1 MFKPIEICQG
11 EALKFIDED
20 PDVPAQINIVPA
32 IDVIFAILAFF
43 IISSLF
49 LSRNEVLPVNLP
61 KAESSQTQDQG
72 EIVVTVTSEGQI
84 LVGES
89 EVELDELKPRITQLM
104 TEANSNVVE
113 FKADESISYGQGIA
127 VLDRL
132 RQIENVRL
140 AIRTT
145 SKSNTEDSANE

>member
-1 MFKPIEICQG
+1 M
-11 EALKFIDED
+11 KFIDED

-72 EIVVTVTSEGQI
+72 EVVVTVTNEGTI
-84 LVGES
+84 FVGEI
-89 EVELDELKPRITQLM
+89 EVELDELESRITQLM
-104 TEANSNVVE
+104 KEAKSNVVE
-113 FKADESISYGQGIA
+113 FKADESISHGQWIA
-127 VLDRL
+127 VFDRL

-145 SKSNTEDSANE
+145 SESKTGDAANE